1 MAEPPPE
8 GDNFVVQVFLL
19 AQTLYGSH
27 LVSRLAIINHPHN
40 WTKDLVLPTMYFVL
54 NFPFGESLRVIGLV
68 A

>member
-27 LVSRLAIINHPHN
+27 LVSRLAIINH
-40 WTKDLVLPTMYFVL
+40 
-54 NFPFGESLRVIGLV
+54 I
-68 A
+68 